1 MFDML
6 LFLMILSAST
16 NKFCIL
22 VCWRYCVVKRLP
34 RYDESDRHYMRR
46 KDAHQQF
53 RERHLFIH
61 DSTFSKLVGSRI
73 ECVYVVSSNIFLCRY
88 LTNIE

>member
-1 MFDML
+1 MMKV
-6 LFLMILSAST
+6 IGITCAE
-16 NKFCIL
+16 K
-22 VCWRYCVVKRLP
+22 
-34 RYDESDRHYMRR
+34 MRINNS
-46 KDAHQQF
+46 

-61 DSTFSKLVGSRI
+61 DSTFSKLVGSCI